1 MSLREVEMR
10 TEVSKLTKD
19 INNFTNNFY
28 LGDKFNW
35 TDEVTK
41 KIQEGN
47 QILKEN
53 NNRIQTKAL
62 RQALA
67 DFACNKTFFFII
79 IKRGIFS
86 YFLNNYEN
94 ITLADFKYVLE
105 EYNPKYMGDEEICP
119 EQLENLSHKLQ
130 LEKDEMKESLS
141 KLTSYLSYLNYSDKT
156 SVISDLEKSLNSFK
170 KQAEE
175 HAANKLVQEK
185 ELEKIFGF

>member
-10 TEVSKLTKD
+10 TEVTKLVKD

-35 TDEVTK
+35 TDEVTA

-47 QILKEN
+47 QVLREN
-53 NNRIQTKAL
+53 NNRLQTKAL

-67 DFACNKTFFFII
+67 DFACAKTFFFII

-86 YFLNNYEN
+86 YFLHNYEN

-105 EYNPKYMGDEEICP
+105 EYNPKYMSDEDICP

-130 LEKDEMKESLS
+130 LEKDEMKESLA

-156 SVISDLEKSLNSFK
+156 SVISDLEKNLNNFK
-170 KQAEE
+170 KQAAE